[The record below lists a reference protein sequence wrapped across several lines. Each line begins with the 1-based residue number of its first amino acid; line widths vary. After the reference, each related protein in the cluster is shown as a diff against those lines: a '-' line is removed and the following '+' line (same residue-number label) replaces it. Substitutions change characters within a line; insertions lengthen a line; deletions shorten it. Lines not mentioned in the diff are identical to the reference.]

1 MQAGPMHQK
10 YLVIGVDFFS
20 DIGNKFIG
28 LILLDLLVFKGA
40 SALSSLVLLC
50 IIDQL
55 PSVLLSPF
63 AGVYID
69 RVGPKK
75 WLMLV
80 NMGKC
85 VLVAVIAATASRW
98 MIFPVYFCF
107 ILASLFFSIGHL
119 SLVPMLIPKN
129 RLMAFNAL
137 NERIAIAGG
146 ILSPWLIGMMLE
158 KTGRTTALG
167 LAGLIFAFTLLLI
180 AGLPKLNESQPPAK
194 AGQVLKPK
202 TGRLFSRTRASFH
215 GCHINYIYFLML
227 GFVLLGGG
235 VLNIGLP
242 FYFKTNL
249 NGDIARWGFIMSA
262 FQAGAFS
269 STLLL
274 PICEARLKQQAIP
287 SFSFLVLGGAMFV
300 LPYATNYL
308 QVSVLMFFLGC
319 GFTLLHIFWESLIQQ
334 YSPRH
339 MMGKTMS
346 LLSSYK
352 GLCYLGTVL
361 AGAVISSFWGAESFL
376 MIGSLV
382 VGSAFFIP
390 QKQ

>member
-1 MQAGPMHQK
+1 MKAGQMHPK
-10 YLVIGVDFFS
+10 YLMISVDFFS

-50 IIDQL
+50 VIDQL
-55 PSVLLSPF
+55 PSVLLSPL
-63 AGVYID
+63 AGIYID

-80 NMGKC
+80 NMSKC
-85 VLVAVIAATASRW
+85 VLVAVIAATASQW
-98 MIFPVYFCF
+98 AIFPVYFCF
-107 ILASLFFSIGHL
+107 IVASLFFSIGQL

-158 KTGRTTALG
+158 KTGRSTALG
-167 LAGLIFAFTLLLI
+167 LTCLIFAFTVLLI
-180 AGLPKLNESQPPAK
+180 AGLPKINKSRASEK
-194 AGQVLKPK
+194 AGQILKQK
-202 TGRLFSRTRASFH
+202 TGPFFSRTRAAFN
-215 GCHINYIYFLML
+215 GCQINYVYFLML
-227 GFVLLGGG
+227 GVVLLGGG

-274 PICEARLKQQAIP
+274 PLCEAKLKQPAIP

-300 LPYATNYL
+300 LPYATDYL

-319 GFTLLHIFWESLIQQ
+319 GFTMLHIFWESLIQQ

-339 MMGKTMS
+339 MIGKTMS

-361 AGAVISSFWGAESFL
+361 TGAMISSIWGAESFL

-382 VGSAFFIP
+382 VGAAFFIP

>member
-1 MQAGPMHQK
+1 MKAGRMNAK
-10 YLVIGVDFFS
+10 YRLIGIDFFS

-50 IIDQL
+50 VIDQL
-55 PSVLLSPF
+55 PSVLLSPV
-63 AGVYID
+63 AGIYID
-69 RVGPKK
+69 RIGPKK

-80 NMGKC
+80 NISKC
-85 VLVAVIAATASRW
+85 VLVAMIAATTSRW
-98 MIFPVYFCF
+98 AIFPMYFCF
-107 ILASLFFSIGHL
+107 IVASLFFSIGHL
-119 SLVPMLIPKN
+119 SLVPMLIAKH
-129 RLMAFNAL
+129 RLMMFNAL
-137 NERIAIAGG
+137 NERISIAGG

-158 KTGRTTALG
+158 KTGRTTALA
-167 LAGLIFAFTLLLI
+167 LAGLIFVFTVLVI
-180 AGLPKLNESQPPAK
+180 AGLPKFDKNRSPEKEEPL
-194 AGQVLKPK
+194 LKQQ
-202 TGRLFSRTRASFH
+202 TGRLFSGTRAAFQ

-227 GFVLLGGG
+227 GVVLLGGG

-269 STLLL
+269 STILL
-274 PICEARLKQQAIP
+274 PLCRTRLKHHAIP
-287 SFSFLVLGGAMFV
+287 SLCFPVLGGAMFV
-300 LPYATNYL
+300 LPYATDYF
-308 QVSVLMFFLGC
+308 QVAGLMFFLGC
-319 GFTLLHIFWESLIQQ
+319 GFTMLHIFWESLIQQ

-339 MMGKTMS
+339 MIGKTMS

-361 AGAVISSFWGAESFL
+361 AGAMISTFWGAESFL
-376 MIGSLV
+376 MIGALV